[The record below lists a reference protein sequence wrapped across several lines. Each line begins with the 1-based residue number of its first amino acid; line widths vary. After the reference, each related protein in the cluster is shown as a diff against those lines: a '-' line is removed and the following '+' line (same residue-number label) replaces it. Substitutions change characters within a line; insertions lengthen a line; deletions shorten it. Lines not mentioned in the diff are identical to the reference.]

1 MVYSEGGGKQNRLFL
16 RNLIDVTQSNE
27 LKGGQAGIYRPAG
40 GLLYALQKHFAVKK
54 EKVERQDDKDGEKDE
69 CKSKFLKVVAA
80 FARTKWTSAHP

>member
-1 MVYSEGGGKQNRLFL
+1 M
-16 RNLIDVTQSNE
+16 
-27 LKGGQAGIYRPAG
+27 
-40 GLLYALQKHFAVKK
+40 KK